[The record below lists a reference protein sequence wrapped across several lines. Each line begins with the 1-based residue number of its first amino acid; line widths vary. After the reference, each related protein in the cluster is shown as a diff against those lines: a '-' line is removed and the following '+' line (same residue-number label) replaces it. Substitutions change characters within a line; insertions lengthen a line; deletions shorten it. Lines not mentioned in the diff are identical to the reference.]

1 MPDPVTVSG
10 RRWVLVAVAGVAVA
24 VVLGWALWPT
34 GSGSHPGSAY
44 PTGRPPSPAS
54 VSPTPVRSEPAGS
67 PQATGGSGATGSA
80 NQAATG
86 FLDELGAIDP
96 GLVTDPGRALAGGR
110 ATCQDL
116 AAHRPEDAVIS
127 AVIQR
132 FHSGGVPVDRPKAA
146 LIVDAAR
153 NHLCP

>member
-1 MPDPVTVSG
+1 MNG

-24 VVLGWALWPT
+24 VLLGWALWPT
-34 GSGSHPGSAY
+34 GSGSHPGGAY
-44 PTGRPPSPAS
+44 PTGHPPSPAS
-54 VSPTPVRSEPAGS
+54 ISPAPVRSEPAGP
-67 PQATGGSGATGSA
+67 PQATGGPGATGPA
-80 NQAATG
+80 NLAAIE

-96 GLVTDPGRALAGGR
+96 GLVTDPDRALAGGR

-116 AAHRPEDAVIS
+116 AAHRPDDTVIS

-132 FHSGGVPVDRPKAA
+132 FHAGVDRKKAA

>member
-1 MPDPVTVSG
+1 V
-10 RRWVLVAVAGVAVA
+10 
-24 VVLGWALWPT
+24 
-34 GSGSHPGSAY
+34 
-44 PTGRPPSPAS
+44 
-54 VSPTPVRSEPAGS
+54 
-67 PQATGGSGATGSA
+67 TGGSGATGPA
-80 NQAATG
+80 KQAAIE

-96 GLVTDPGRALAGGR
+96 GLVTDPDRALAGGR

-116 AAHRPEDAVIS
+116 AAHRPDDAVIS

-132 FHSGGVPVDRPKAA
+132 FHLGVDRQKAA